1 MRFTKPP
8 MALPALAY
16 IATYQIDREKE
27 GGVKS
32 ASAILKEL
40 GETYHA
46 ETAGETGVTVGL
58 DSFEVYAAGSEEDDH
73 RVFLLTLTP
82 KTKTAPPNY
91 VEEQGVYGPYITR
104 FAEHLPEN
112 PVSIFTL
119 HVRHVTSSEQV
130 AAVLQ
135 RYLGRDGSRVRSSGT
150 VNGCLLATLHDEA
163 FTVSETLGREIIT
176 LPCHQDLEQAK
187 RLFWQVL
194 GDMTS
199 LASHA
204 GRLNRLRLTH
214 ESMIKQID
222 ASERSTQFRINEIF
236 TAVRRPLE
244 QVKPKESEGML
255 REVTTLFSSLSI
267 LASATRR
274 DYVKAQSV
282 LRSVRGLFDSWN
294 EQNFAQY
301 PTNSSAEMGL
311 YENTVAPLE
320 DFTERVDALIA
331 QLNTVFDALRTSVS
345 IRQQKQNSQTL
356 ELQLRILN
364 SIEEHEGLLK
374 ELTWA
379 VVILTIM
386 LVLLE
391 IGRALHLLP

>member
-1 MRFTKPP
+1 
-8 MALPALAY
+8 
-16 IATYQIDREKE
+16 
-27 GGVKS
+27 
-32 ASAILKEL
+32 
-40 GETYHA
+40 
-46 ETAGETGVTVGL
+46 
-58 DSFEVYAAGSEEDDH
+58 
-73 RVFLLTLTP
+73 
-82 KTKTAPPNY
+82 
-91 VEEQGVYGPYITR
+91 
-104 FAEHLPEN
+104 
-112 PVSIFTL
+112 
-119 HVRHVTSSEQV
+119 
-130 AAVLQ
+130 
-135 RYLGRDGSRVRSSGT
+135 
-150 VNGCLLATLHDEA
+150 
-163 FTVSETLGREIIT
+163 
-176 LPCHQDLEQAK
+176 
-187 RLFWQVL
+187 
-194 GDMTS
+194 MTS
-199 LASHA
+199 LASHV

-236 TAVRRPLE
+236 NAVRRPLE
-244 QVKPKESEGML
+244 QVKPEESEGML
-255 REVTTLFSSLSI
+255 REVTTIFSSLSI

-274 DYVKAQSV
+274 DYIKAQSV

-301 PTNSSAEMGL
+301 RTNSSTEMGL
-311 YENTVAPLE
+311 YENIVAPLE
-320 DFTERVDALIA
+320 DFTERVDALID